1 MATYTPNFNLDLYE
15 STDKPNLRDQYNGA
29 MNKIDGLLVTQQ
41 TSINNA
47 VTTANKALELS
58 NGQQETVDELN
69 TRVEAAETSI
79 TDLSGKVGTLE
90 TTTADNTSKI
100 ESETSTRESEVEAL
114 DTRVTALEG
123 KQDEDVTLTDIVIIG
138 DSYATGYQPTG
149 GALANNIAKVCA
161 DALGLKLHSFSA
173 NAAGYITIGD
183 NSKSFG
189 ILENDAK
196 ADATSKAYADKVK
209 FVVFIGGRNDS
220 STTSGFKSTAE
231 SVLTQAQKDFPN
243 AQVCAFYLWDAYRRP
258 NSNQLQN
265 FRDLMSACN
274 THGVVSDSKSLTW
287 GLLEIFMYAGDKGTD
302 IHPNGVGAEFLGG
315 CIAQVLCG
323 GDPQMAH
330 EYALDTQSVRFY
342 KSGSHAIIQAN
353 GINVQGNAD
362 VVIAS
367 KIPACLAFSVL
378 QMGLTAAGDGICW
391 FRCDANADG
400 YSANLK
406 MIGGKKL
413 DNTSLDANAG
423 TTFFS
428 GVVDMLTAN

>member
-29 MNKIDGLLVTQQ
+29 MNKIDGQLVTQQ

-79 TDLSGKVGTLE
+79 TGLSGKVGTLE
-90 TTTADNTSKI
+90 TTTADNTTKI
-100 ESETSTRESEVEAL
+100 ASETSTRQTEVSAL
-114 DTRVTALEG
+114 NTRVTALED
-123 KQDEDVTLTDIVIIG
+123 KSDTDIALTDIVFIG
-138 DSYATGYQPTG
+138 DSYGTGYQPTG
-149 GALANNIAKVCA
+149 GALANNIPTVCA
-161 DALGLKLHSFSA
+161 EALGLTLHSFCA

-189 ILENDAK
+189 ILENDA
-196 ADATSKAYADKVK
+196 ATDATSKAYADKVK
-209 FVVFIGGRNDS
+209 FVVFVGGRNDS
-220 STTSGFKSTAE
+220 TTTSGFKSTAE

-258 NSNQLQN
+258 NNNQLQN
-265 FRDLMSACN
+265 FRDLMSMCN
-274 THGVVSDSKSLTW
+274 TNGVLTDSKSLTW
-287 GLLEIFMYAGDKGTD
+287 GLLEIFMYSGNNGTD
-302 IHPNGVGAEFLGG
+302 IHPNGVGAEFLAG

-342 KSGSHAIIQAN
+342 KSGSHAIIQFN
-353 GINVQGNAD
+353 GIDVKGNAD

-367 KIPACLAFSVL
+367 NIPACLAFSVL

-391 FRCDANADG
+391 FRCDTNADG

-423 TTFFS
+423 VTFFS
-428 GVVDMLTAN
+428 GVVDMLASN

>member
-1 MATYTPNFNLDLYE
+1 MASFTPNFNLDLYE

-29 MNKIDGLLVTQQ
+29 MNKLDTLLHTQQ
-41 TSINNA
+41 TNIDNA

-58 NGQQETVDELN
+58 NAQGDAVGQLQ
-69 TRVEAAETSI
+69 TRMTAAETSI
-79 TDLSGKVGTLE
+79 TSLNGRV
-90 TTTADNTSKI
+90 TTA
-100 ESETSTRESEVEAL
+100 ESGITKNASDIATETSERETAVSDL
-114 DTRVTALEG
+114 DTRVTALEA
-123 KQDEDVTLTDIVIIG
+123 KADTDEPLTEIVVIG
-138 DSYATGYQPTG
+138 DSYGTGYQPSG
-149 GALANNIAKVCA
+149 GALSQNIPTVLAG
-161 DALGLKLHSFSA
+161 ALGLTLHSFCA

-183 NSKSFG
+183 NGKSFS
-189 ILENDAK
+189 ILETDAK
-196 ADATSKAYADKVK
+196 SDADANSYTDKVK

-220 STTSGFKSTAE
+220 STTSGFESTAE
-231 SVLTQAQKDFPN
+231 TVLTKAQKDFPK

-258 NSNQLQN
+258 NGNQLQN
-265 FRDLMSACN
+265 FRDLMSVCN
-274 THGVVSDSKSLTW
+274 TNGVVSDSKSLTW
-287 GLLEIFMYAGDKGTD
+287 GLLEIFMYSGNNGTD
-302 IHPNGVGAEFLGG
+302 IHPNGTGAEFLGG
-315 CIAQVLCG
+315 CIAQVLSG

-353 GINVQGNAD
+353 GLNVQGNAD

-367 KIPACLAFSVL
+367 NIPACLAFGVL
-378 QMGLTAAGDGICW
+378 QMGLTSAGDGICW
-391 FRCDANADG
+391 FRCDPNSDG